1 MNIEH
6 VLTVDD
12 FPKWALS
19 ALINDD
25 YSGIYDDDAA
35 ILDKFLEHFA
45 EVTHWE
51 VDTDSLDDGNFKR
64 YPAFGLAT
72 DCCTVKG
79 YASTNAD
86 HWQRLRADYPA
97 IERRA

>member
-1 MNIEH
+1 MIIEH

-25 YSGIYDDDAA
+25 YSGLIWDDINA
-35 ILDKFLEHFA
+35 LDTFLEHFA

-64 YPAFGLAT
+64 YPAFGLAA

-79 YASTNAD
+79 YASEVA
-86 HWQRLRADYPA
+86 A
-97 IERRA
+97 

>member
-1 MNIEH
+1 MSIEH

-25 YSGIYDDDAA
+25 YSGLVWDDINA
-35 ILDKFLEHFA
+35 LDTFLEHFS

-51 VDTDSLDDGNFKR
+51 VDTDSLEDGNFNR

-72 DCCTVKG
+72 DCCIVKG
-79 YASTNAD
+79 YATEASA
-86 HWQRLRADYPA
+86 
-97 IERRA
+97 

>member
-19 ALINDD
+19 ALINGD
-25 YSGIYDDDAA
+25 YSSLNCDDT
-35 ILDKFLEHFA
+35 ITLDKFLDYFA
-45 EVTHWE
+45 KVSHWE
-51 VDTDSLDDGNFKR
+51 VDTGSLDDGNFKR

-72 DCCTVKG
+72 DCCTIFG
-79 YASTNAD
+79 YIKSEVT
-86 HWQRLRADYPA
+86 
-97 IERRA
+97 E

>member
-1 MNIEH
+1 MSIEH

-19 ALINDD
+19 ALINGD
-25 YSGIYDDDAA
+25 YSSLNCDDT
-35 ILDKFLEHFA
+35 ITLDKFLDYFA
-45 EVTHWE
+45 KVTHWE
-51 VDTDSLDDGNFKR
+51 VDMESLEDGNFQR

-79 YASTNAD
+79 YAAHGVTV
-86 HWQRLRADYPA
+86 
-97 IERRA
+97 

>member
-1 MNIEH
+1 MSIEH

-19 ALINDD
+19 ALINED
-25 YSGIYDDDAA
+25 YSSLNWNDI
-35 ILDKFLEHFA
+35 ITLDTFLEHFA

-51 VDTDSLDDGNFKR
+51 VDMDSLEDGNFMQ

-79 YASTNAD
+79 YAA
-86 HWQRLRADYPA
+86 
-97 IERRA
+97 

>member
-25 YSGIYDDDAA
+25 YSGLIWDDINA
-35 ILDKFLEHFA
+35 LDTFLEYFSS
-45 EVTHWE
+45 VTHWE
-51 VDTDSLDDGNFKR
+51 ADIDSLEDGNFKR
-64 YPAFGLAT
+64 YPAFGLAS

-79 YASTNAD
+79 YASPNK
-86 HWQRLRADYPA
+86 
-97 IERRA
+97 ERSTQ

>member
-19 ALINDD
+19 ALINED
-25 YSGIYDDDAA
+25 YSSLNWGDIITIDT
-35 ILDKFLEHFA
+35 FLEHFA

-64 YPAFGLAT
+64 YPAFGLAA

-79 YASTNAD
+79 YASEVA
-86 HWQRLRADYPA
+86 
-97 IERRA
+97 E